1 MLFRLRTLA
10 QGLLRCLGQRP
21 ASQPGQDDGTAWAA
35 LRSSQPGDDDLL
47 GAPAQAWLDHL
58 PQHAQPRRL
67 AARHPRVVNRLAD
80 VWADSRA
87 AADVIDTLMIDQRGG
102 RTGFSPAI
110 RAELMRLQYL
120 QRKLASE
127 TARYGAAGADA
138 PGPRPA
144 QALPHARNNPH
155 HSDA

>member
-1 MLFRLRTLA
+1 MR
-10 QGLLRCLGQRP
+10 RP
-21 ASQPGQDDGTAWAA
+21 AAPAAGGDAGAAWAEK
-35 LRSSQPGDDDLL
+35 RTSQPGDEEQL
-47 GAPAQAWLDHL
+47 GDAAQAWLDHL
-58 PQHAQPRRL
+58 PEHAQPRRL

-87 AADVIDTLMIDQRGG
+87 AGDAIDLLTVDQRGG

-127 TARYGAAGADA
+127 TARAAARTGTPA
-138 PGPRPA
+138 PLA
-144 QALPHARNNPH
+144 QPHIDPH

>member
-1 MLFRLRTLA
+1 MWDARRT
-10 QGLLRCLGQRP
+10 
-21 ASQPGQDDGTAWAA
+21 
-35 LRSSQPGDDDLL
+35 SQPGDEEQLAD
-47 GAPAQAWLDHL
+47 PAQAWLDNL
-58 PQHAQPRRL
+58 PEHAQPRRL

-87 AADVIDTLMIDQRGG
+87 AADALDTLMIDQRGG

-127 TARYGAAGADA
+127 TARTASRAGAPA
-138 PGPRPA
+138 PQA
-144 QALPHARNNPH
+144 QPQTKPH
-155 HSDA
+155 HTDA

>member
-1 MLFRLRTLA
+1 MLRRLRTLA
-10 QGLLRCLGQRP
+10 QGLLRLLGRRP
-21 ASQPGQDDGTAWAA
+21 APQAGTHDGTTWAA
-35 LRSSQPGDDDLL
+35 LRTSEPGDNDLL
-47 GAPAQAWLDHL
+47 GAPAQAWLDQL
-58 PQHAQPRRL
+58 PEHAQPKRL

-120 QRKLASE
+120 QRKLVSNMARSGTPASAPS
-127 TARYGAAGADA
+127 TAA
-138 PGPRPA
+138 A
-144 QALPHARNNPH
+144 QALPHTDHH

>member
-1 MLFRLRTLA
+1 MLRRLWNLGQA
-10 QGLLRCLGQRP
+10 LLRSVWRRP
-21 ASQPGQDDGTAWAA
+21 RPRASEDAASAWAA
-35 LRSSQPGDDDLL
+35 LRISQPGDNDLL
-47 GAPAQAWLDHL
+47 GAPAQAWLDQL
-58 PQHAQPRRL
+58 PEHAQPKRL
-67 AARHPRVVNRLAD
+67 AARHPRLANRLAD

-120 QRKLASE
+120 QRKLVSNM
-127 TARYGAAGADA
+127 ARSGTPVSAPSAAAG
-138 PGPRPA
+138 
-144 QALPHARNNPH
+144 QALPHIDHH

>member
-1 MLFRLRTLA
+1 MLRRLWTLG
-10 QGLLRCLGQRP
+10 QGLLRSLMRRP
-21 ASQPGQDDGTAWAA
+21 APQPGTDATSAWDA
-35 LRSSQPGDDDLL
+35 RRTSQPGDEEQL
-47 GAPAQAWLDHL
+47 GEAAQAWLEQL
-58 PQHAQPRRL
+58 PEHAQPRRL

-87 AADVIDTLMIDQRGG
+87 AGDAIDMLTVDQRGG
-102 RTGFSPAI
+102 RSGFSPAI

-127 TARYGAAGADA
+127 TARAAARTGTPA
-138 PGPRPA
+138 PLT
-144 QALPHARNNPH
+144 QPHIDPH